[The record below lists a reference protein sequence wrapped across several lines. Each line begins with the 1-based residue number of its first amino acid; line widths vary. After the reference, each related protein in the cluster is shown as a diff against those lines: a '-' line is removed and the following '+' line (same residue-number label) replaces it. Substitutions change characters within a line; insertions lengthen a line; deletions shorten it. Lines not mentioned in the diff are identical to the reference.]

1 MHIKHNKA
9 PNWKEEPMRH
19 LEVVP
24 DWESRMSN
32 HTVAVS
38 DFCEFCITQGEFA
51 RIKEEA
57 RWDFPMASLMNVE
70 VIGAPDPRR

>member
-1 MHIKHNKA
+1 MKHNEA
-9 PNWKEEPMRH
+9 PNWKEEPMKC

-24 DWESRMSN
+24 DWESRMLN

-38 DFCEFCITQGEFA
+38 NFREFHITWGEFA
-51 RIKEEA
+51 RVKEDA
-57 RWDFPMASLMNVE
+57 KWDFPMASLMKVE